1 MKERRELID
10 NEHVLSTRKQC
21 DILSIH
27 RSGLYYGSLGEKQ
40 ENLEIMRI
48 MDEHYLKHPSE
59 GVIRMQDMLLALGC
73 KW

>member
-21 DILSIH
+21 NILSIH
-27 RSGLYYGSLGEKQ
+27 RSGLYYGPLGEKQ

-59 GVIRMQDMLLALGC
+59 GVIRYPSYQVGHRFS
-73 KW
+73 